1 MPIAKN
7 HQQILSGIKVLELG
21 QLIAGPFAS
30 KTLADFGAEVIKV
43 ESPGEGDPLRKW
55 RMLHKGTSVWWQA
68 QSRNKQSIAL
78 DLRVKEGQAIARQLA
93 LEADVVIENFRPGTL
108 EKWGLGW
115 EELHQAN
122 PKMIMLRISGYGQDG
137 PRRDEPGFAAIGE
150 AMAGLRHI
158 TGHPNEVPVRAGVSL
173 GDTIAGLHGALG
185 VLLALYER
193 DARGGDGQMIDVAL
207 YEAVFNLT
215 ESLLPE
221 YSAFGAI
228 RQPAGGALPGI
239 APSNAYRCKDGQYV
253 LIAGNGDSIYKRLM
267 ALIGR
272 PDLGEDPTLAHN
284 DGRAKRVAEIDGAI
298 NAWTGT
304 LSIEEVLKDLV
315 GVQVP
320 SGKIY
325 TAKDISEDP
334 HYHARGVIETVEG
347 ADGLKV
353 QVPGIIPK
361 LSQNPGAIRYR
372 APTLGEHTDSVL
384 KAAGLTDEQIALL
397 KKSGVLA

>member
-1 MPIAKN
+1 MNLKPK
-7 HQQILSGIKVLELG
+7 QILSGIKVLELG

-30 KTLADFGAEVIKV
+30 KTLADFGAEIVKV

-55 RMLHKGTSVWWQA
+55 RMLHQGTSVWWQA
-68 QSRNKQSIAL
+68 HSRNKQSICL
-78 DLRVKEGQAIARQLA
+78 DLRVKEGQEIARRLA

-115 EELHQAN
+115 EALHQAN
-122 PKMIMLRISGYGQDG
+122 PKLIMLRISGYGQDG
-137 PRRDEPGFAAIGE
+137 PKRDEPGFAAIGE
-150 AMAGLRHI
+150 AMAGLRYI
-158 TGHPNEVPVRAGVSL
+158 TGHPNEIPVRAGVSL

-193 DARGGDGQMIDVAL
+193 DARGGEGQMIDVAL
-207 YEAVFNLT
+207 YESIFNLT

-221 YSAFGAI
+221 YSVFGAI

-239 APSNAYRCKDGQYV
+239 APSNAYRCGDGQYV
-253 LIAGNGDSIYKRLM
+253 LIAGNGDSIFKRLM
-267 ALIGR
+267 TLIGR
-272 PDLGEDPTLAHN
+272 SDLGDDPSLAQN
-284 DGRAKRVAEIDGAI
+284 DGRAKRVVEIDAAI
-298 NAWTGT
+298 NTWTAT
-304 LSIEEVLKDLV
+304 LGLDEVLKGLIQA
-315 GVQVP
+315 QVP

-325 TAKDISEDP
+325 TAKDIAEDP
-334 HYHARGVIETVEG
+334 HYQARGVIETVES

-361 LSQNPGAIRYR
+361 LSQNPGAIRHR
-372 APTLGEHTDSVL
+372 APTLGEHTDQIMKSV
-384 KAAGLTDEQIALL
+384 GLTEEQIAIL

>member
-1 MPIAKN
+1 M
-7 HQQILSGIKVLELG
+7 LELG

-158 TGHPNEVPVRAGVSL
+158 TGHPNEIPVRAGVSL

-193 DARGGDGQMIDVAL
+193 DARGGEGQMIDVAL

-272 PDLGEDPTLAHN
+272 PDLGEDPTLAGN
-284 DGRAKRVAEIDGAI
+284 DGRAKRVLEIDAAI

-304 LSIEEVLKDLV
+304 LSIDEVLKGLV
-315 GVQVP
+315 EAQVP

-372 APTLGEHTDSVL
+372 APTLGEHTNQVL
-384 KAAGLTDEQIALL
+384 KAAGLTDEQISLL